1 MTLIS
6 IDGMLSAHIL
16 TAMLRRLLLFGFLTL
31 TFAYAIGTGYATAQQ
46 GVSPSKQ
53 AQEVEARVWSPY
65 CPGRLLID
73 CTTHQAREL
82 RADIR
87 ERIEDGDSQDEVL
100 TWIRSNYGDEALA
113 EPGDSGIA
121 WLIWLGPLVFFVGGA
136 ILLAVLVRRWSRS
149 TTSTT
154 QGGEHAGS

>member
-1 MTLIS
+1 MV
-6 IDGMLSAHIL
+6 SAHIL
-16 TAMLRRLLLFGFLTL
+16 TAMLKRLIVFGFLTL
-31 TFAYAIGTGYATAQQ
+31 TIAYANGSGYATAQE

-87 ERIEDGDSQDEVL
+87 QRIENGDSQDEVL
-100 TWIRSNYGDEALA
+100 AWIRTNYGEEALA
-113 EPGDSGIA
+113 EPGDSGIGL
-121 WLIWLGPLVFFVGGA
+121 LIWLGPLAFFVAGA
-136 ILLAVLVRRWSRS
+136 ILLAVLVRRWSGA
-149 TTSTT
+149 TTSST
-154 QGGEHAGS
+154 QGGKHAGS

>member
-1 MTLIS
+1 MF
-6 IDGMLSAHIL
+6 
-16 TAMLRRLLLFGFLTL
+16 RRSLLFGFLTL
-31 TFAYAIGTGYATAQQ
+31 TFACVIGSGYATAQE

-87 ERIEDGDSQDEVL
+87 ERIEGGDSQDEVL
-100 TWIRSNYGDEALA
+100 AWIRSNYGDEALA
-113 EPGDSGIA
+113 EPGDSGIGLLV
-121 WLIWLGPLVFFVGGA
+121 WMGPLAFFVAGA
-136 ILLAVLVRRWSRS
+136 ILLAVLVRRWSRA